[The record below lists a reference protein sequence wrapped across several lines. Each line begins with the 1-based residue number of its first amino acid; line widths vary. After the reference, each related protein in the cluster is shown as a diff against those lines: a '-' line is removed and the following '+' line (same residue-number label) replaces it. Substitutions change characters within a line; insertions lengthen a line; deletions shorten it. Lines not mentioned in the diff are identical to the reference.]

1 MALEVGA
8 YLDIYGYAKYHIVKP
23 EQYYDNVY
31 RTLVGGFYMESG
43 IYLELKLIAKSDV
56 FKAKVEVALAEK
68 KWPFFTMGSKEVLL
82 SIDPT
87 TTPIVLTSEKG
98 EGKVKVKM
106 EDLPA
111 MTGTVLDIT
120 TGKKKDHAVISW
132 GSMFMRFSHRGFT
145 IEQEYSSKRRGF
157 DKYVQYNK
165 AYDPSKNTVSAVA
178 EIYYSGPYLQFTKGA
193 AKGSNTV
200 ARVQIIWAD
209 ATKIKPDEIGK
220 MYTANFYSEIDGVR
234 ELIATR
240 QVMAGNVAGAM
251 YPDDIYGV
259 KYTSGSWNK
268 DPAATIMRSNTDFIY
283 SRQKRQGTV
292 AFLYYDADTNL
303 WTAEIRA
310 ANVNEKA
317 VPPENADSKYMKLK
331 EWHTRIGYNFRS
343 DVCESTN
350 GIKVMNQ
357 GIYERLGVQ
366 NLTCGQPVDK
376 ALYKVTSPNSYGLLM
391 TLQIA
396 NQRDYY
402 SLTYIYTASY
412 DVADLNVKFAYEN
425 YKGEQCVDMYT
436 YPFNG
441 RINIMPWNRPLGKT
455 LLGYSTDPNGG
466 YIYITIKHGSHR

>member
-1 MALEVGA
+1 
-8 YLDIYGYAKYHIVKP
+8 
-23 EQYYDNVY
+23 
-31 RTLVGGFYMESG
+31 
-43 IYLELKLIAKSDV
+43 
-56 FKAKVEVALAEK
+56 
-68 KWPFFTMGSKEVLL
+68 
-82 SIDPT
+82 
-87 TTPIVLTSEKG
+87 
-98 EGKVKVKM
+98 
-106 EDLPA
+106 
-111 MTGTVLDIT
+111 
-120 TGKKKDHAVISW
+120 
-132 GSMFMRFSHRGFT
+132 
-145 IEQEYSSKRRGF
+145 
-157 DKYVQYNK
+157 
-165 AYDPSKNTVSAVA
+165 
-178 EIYYSGPYLQFTKGA
+178 
-193 AKGSNTV
+193 
-200 ARVQIIWAD
+200 
-209 ATKIKPDEIGK
+209 
-220 MYTANFYSEIDGVR
+220 
-234 ELIATR
+234 
-240 QVMAGNVAGAM
+240 MAGNVAGAM

-283 SRQKRQGTV
+283 SRQKMQGTV

-366 NLTCGQPVDK
+366 NLTYGQPVDK
-376 ALYKVTSPNSYGLLM
+376 ALYKVTSPNSYDLLM

-425 YKGEQCVDMYT
+425 YKGEQCVEMYT

-466 YIYITIKHGSHR
+466 DIYNDKTWFPPVRNDVTYFGIYQTTPCNITLQYYDDVNHKYVDYKTYTIQSGNRIPEEYFKEAEEACIWRKDSEYTLNHWENAKSESKFDTNSQVLGDLTLRMNFDQTITLKLDPADGKFTSDVTEIKVSSKDFFEFIPDN